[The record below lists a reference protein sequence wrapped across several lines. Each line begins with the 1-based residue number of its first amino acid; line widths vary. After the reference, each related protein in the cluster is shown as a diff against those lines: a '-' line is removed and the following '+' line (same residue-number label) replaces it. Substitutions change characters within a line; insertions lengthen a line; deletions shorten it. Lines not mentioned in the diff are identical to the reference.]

1 MVELPE
7 VEMEQT
13 EEEEKSKYKQMPE
26 DEVSI
31 EIEGLPSEETD
42 NEKQSAAPP
51 SAAPRIVAKKK

>member
-13 EEEEKSKYKQMPE
+13 EEEDKKYKQMANN
-26 DEVSI
+26 DVSI

-42 NEKQSAAPP
+42 NEK
-51 SAAPRIVAKKK
+51 